1 MLLARNLT
9 KFVCFLNKKEVVQYK
24 IQYIFIIILY
34 FLVLT
39 GCMSTIRIT
48 SVAERNKE
56 GDYTVKWEV
65 SPDKEGNIDIY
76 SSLSDSSFSESSPII
91 TTNINDQYV
100 LVTSQNPNI
109 REYFILKTSGYTSGV
124 VSNRIIT
131 MDNIIN
137 FRDFGGYFNSNN
149 QQLKWGKLYRSGDLS
164 KANLYDQERIRDLG
178 IKTIIDFRP
187 VGESKNRPYLV
198 HPDIRKISIPII
210 AEFRDSLLF
219 NLNNKHFN
227 RSDAIRYV
235 QDTYIDL
242 IENYKSSYADMFD
255 ILIDDNNYPILIT
268 STLGKDGV
276 GLACFFILYALD
288 VPEYVIIDDYLLS
301 NNLIDARKIVSN
313 AHEMPEYIQEAVT
326 ALLSS
331 DKSYINY
338 VIEHIE
344 QSYGSVDKY
353 MEKELRVSE
362 GKKVLLRKNLLYSP
376 QK

>member
-24 IQYIFIIILY
+24 IQNIFIIILY

-198 HPDIRKISIPII
+198 HPDIRKISIPIV

-362 GKKVLLRKNLLYSP
+362 GKKALLRKNLLYSP

>member
-1 MLLARNLT
+1 
-9 KFVCFLNKKEVVQYK
+9 
-24 IQYIFIIILY
+24 
-34 FLVLT
+34 
-39 GCMSTIRIT
+39 
-48 SVAERNKE
+48 
-56 GDYTVKWEV
+56 
-65 SPDKEGNIDIY
+65 
-76 SSLSDSSFSESSPII
+76 
-91 TTNINDQYV
+91 
-100 LVTSQNPNI
+100 
-109 REYFILKTSGYTSGV
+109 
-124 VSNRIIT
+124 

-362 GKKVLLRKNLLYSP
+362 GKKALLRKNLLYSP

>member
-24 IQYIFIIILY
+24 IQNIFIIILY

-362 GKKVLLRKNLLYSP
+362 GKKALLRKNLLYSP

>member
-198 HPDIRKISIPII
+198 HPDIRKISIPIV

-362 GKKVLLRKNLLYSP
+362 GKKALLRKNLLYSP

>member
-1 MLLARNLT
+1 
-9 KFVCFLNKKEVVQYK
+9 
-24 IQYIFIIILY
+24 
-34 FLVLT
+34 
-39 GCMSTIRIT
+39 MSTIRIT

-362 GKKVLLRKNLLYSP
+362 GKKALLRKNLLYSP

>member
-210 AEFRDSLLF
+210 AEFRDSLLL

-362 GKKVLLRKNLLYSP
+362 GKKALLRKNLLYSP

>member
-362 GKKVLLRKNLLYSP
+362 GKKALLRKNLLYSP